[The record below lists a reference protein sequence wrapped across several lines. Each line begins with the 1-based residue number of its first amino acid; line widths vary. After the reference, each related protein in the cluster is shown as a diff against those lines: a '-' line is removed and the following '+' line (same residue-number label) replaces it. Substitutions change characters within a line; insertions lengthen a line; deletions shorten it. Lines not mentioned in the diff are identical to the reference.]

1 MRFYY
6 FDISLLYPTRLL
18 KNLGK
23 SFSGGRPG
31 GGGCVGDKGG
41 REQDFWEL
49 GKVWAGTR
57 SREGMMRMGEPS
69 KGWGR
74 QPGSGTSWR
83 GPEARGQGDLR
94 SLRLRINHMQMRCK
108 NNVPLFRYYFELEA
122 QAVGSKEQIQDLV

>member
-49 GKVWAGTR
+49 GKVWAGAR
-57 SREGMMRMGEPS
+57 SWGGDDEDGGAQQGLGEAARVRYILEGLRS
-69 KGWGR
+69 KG
-74 QPGSGTSWR
+74 PG
-83 GPEARGQGDLR
+83 GPPF
-94 SLRLRINHMQMRCK
+94 SLT
-108 NNVPLFRYYFELEA
+108 
-122 QAVGSKEQIQDLV
+122 